1 MGFACS
7 MEELDPQ
14 PTFRDQLMRI
24 EESILY
30 DTANKLLDDNED
42 IRRSAFYECY
52 LTPIE
57 LVL

>member
-1 MGFACS
+1 